1 MNDKQIE
8 ENRYDNR
15 AKLLIESESFN
26 YNNDLP
32 IYLKQVYN
40 FYFDLLKEQDIESK
54 VLEIGAGMGENTSS
68 LLDMSFKVTSTD
80 ISSKSV
86 EVMRNKFSKY
96 SNFSAEVADMEKL
109 PFNNES
115 FDVVCSAGSLSYGDN
130 TVVMNEIYRVLKK
143 GGVMI
148 AVDSLNNNHIYRLNR
163 YMHYLKGNRSK
174 STLIRMPT
182 ISLIDKY
189 TENFG
194 YAEVKFFGAITW
206 TFPLLSKI
214 LSEQA
219 VIKLS
224 NWIDIKFNIR
234 ESAFK
239 FVIMLEKNET

>member
-1 MNDKQIE
+1 MIDKDIE
-8 ENRYDNR
+8 RRRYDNR
-15 AKLLIESESFN
+15 AKFRLNANKLNHINKIPEYLNIPYKHYFKLLEGLH
-26 YNNDLP
+26 DQPKL
-32 IYLKQVYN
+32 
-40 FYFDLLKEQDIESK
+40 
-54 VLEIGAGMGENTSS
+54 LEIGAGMGENTDL
-68 LLDMSFKVTSTD
+68 LLDMQFEITSTD
-80 ISSKSV
+80 ISQKSV
-86 EVMRNKFSKY
+86 EVMRGMFSD
-96 SNFSAEVADMEKL
+96 NADFSAEVADMEKL

-130 TVVMNEIYRVLKK
+130 DVVMNEIYRVLKR

-148 AVDSLNNNHIYRLNR
+148 AVDSLNDNPIYRLNR

-189 TENFG
+189 TEKFG